1 MIPSSKL
8 NVSKGHA
15 KVRILTITAI
25 ASLCAPLANA
35 APIYKVVDEQTGQVT
50 FTDRPQSYEQQAGK
64 QVSQTTVTTG
74 NGTSGSNNNSTRDNQ
89 TATNAAQT
97 ASIPATNDATVK
109 APINYQLAITE
120 PSEERAYRRP
130 AQSINVALQ
139 IKPALQAGDSVR
151 IYFDGNEVAQRSKCD
166 DCLR

>member
-1 MIPSSKL
+1 MISSSKL

-15 KVRILTITAI
+15 KVGLLTITAI

-50 FTDRPQSYEQQAGK
+50 FTDRPQSYEQQVGK

-74 NGTSGSNNNSTRDNQ
+74 NETSGSNNSTRDNQ
-89 TATNAAQT
+89 TATNATQT

-109 APINYQLAITE
+109 D
-120 PSEERAYRRP
+120 R
-130 AQSINVALQ
+130 
-139 IKPALQAGDSVR
+139 KSV
-151 IYFDGNEVAQRSKCD
+151 V
-166 DCLR
+166 